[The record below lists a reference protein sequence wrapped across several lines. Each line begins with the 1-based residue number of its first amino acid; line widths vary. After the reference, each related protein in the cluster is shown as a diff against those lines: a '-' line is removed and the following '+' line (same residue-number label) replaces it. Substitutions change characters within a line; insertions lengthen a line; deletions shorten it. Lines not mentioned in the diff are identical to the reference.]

1 MVTFLIIVCGL
12 GAFFMFWEFPAF
24 TIFVVV
30 LLIVVASCSD
40 IKIEDT
46 VKAVDEAVSEIVQQK
61 TGTPETPETTETP
74 IIKNSVTRKCL
85 DGIVYLLVIDNGQ
98 SFMAPKEDT
107 FGYNV
112 KCSE

>member
-1 MVTFLIIVCGL
+1 MITFLIIACGL
-12 GAFFMFWEFPAF
+12 GTFFMFWEFPAF
-24 TIFVVV
+24 TVVV
-30 LLIVVASCSD
+30 IILIIAVASCSD

-61 TGTPETPETTETP
+61 TGTPETPETP
-74 IIKNSVTRKCL
+74 IIENSVTKKCL